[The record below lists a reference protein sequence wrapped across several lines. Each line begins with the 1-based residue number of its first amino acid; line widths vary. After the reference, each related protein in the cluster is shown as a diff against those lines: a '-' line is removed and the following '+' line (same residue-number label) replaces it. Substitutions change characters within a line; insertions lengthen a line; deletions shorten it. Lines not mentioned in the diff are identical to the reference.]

1 MSLLILGG
9 TADAKQLAAGLHE
22 MVIPVIYSVAGLVR
36 QPELPCAIVSGGFK
50 QFGGLGKYIA
60 ANNIHALLDA
70 THPFAAKM
78 SGAALRAARDCNIPV
93 WRYQRPAWVTTAGDN
108 WQAFSDWDELVS
120 LLPDK
125 KAVFFSAG
133 QLQQEFV
140 NQLRISAKQQQWLRS
155 AVKPGI
161 DLPES
166 MHWVEDIGPFHIDA
180 ERKLFSELNIDAL
193 VTKNSGG
200 QATAAKLTV
209 ARERGIAVY
218 MLDRPQ
224 LEAVDREFD
233 QVERC
238 IEFVADEM
246 KQIQYHH
253 AN

>member
-9 TADAKQLAAGLHE
+9 TADAKLLAAGLHE

-70 THPFAAKM
+70 THPYAANM
-78 SGAALRAARDCNIPV
+78 SDTALRAARDCNIPI
-93 WRYQRPAWVTTAGDN
+93 WRYQRPAWVATAADN
-108 WQAFSDWDELVS
+108 WQSFSDWDDLV
-120 LLPDK
+120 LLLTDRQ
-125 KAVFFSAG
+125 AVFFSAG

-140 NQLRISAKQQQWLRS
+140 DELRISATQRQWLRT

-161 DLPES
+161 DLPGS
-166 MHWVEDIGPFHIDA
+166 MHWVEAIGPFHIEA

-218 MLDRPQ
+218 MLERPQ
-224 LEAVDREFD
+224 LNAANREFHE
-233 QVERC
+233 VGPC

-246 KQIQYHH
+246 KQIQYRHG
-253 AN
+253 N